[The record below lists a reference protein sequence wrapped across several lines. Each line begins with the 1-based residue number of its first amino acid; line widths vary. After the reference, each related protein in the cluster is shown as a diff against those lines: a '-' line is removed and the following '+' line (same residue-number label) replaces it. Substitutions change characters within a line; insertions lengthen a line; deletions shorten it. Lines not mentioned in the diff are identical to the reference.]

1 MLLEKNILIL
11 FAKLID
17 SCICRRGD
25 HMPPFQHTSLGT
37 PAPEMIINT
46 FKDGVKGLA
55 FPKAHTDVR
64 GESRAKIV
72 FEPVSKE
79 DEGWYR

>member
-1 MLLEKNILIL
+1 MLLEKKKFLRE
-11 FAKLID
+11 ID
-17 SCICRRGD
+17 RFM
-25 HMPPFQHTSLGT
+25 HPFQHTSLGT